1 MLDWPKPQLC
11 PCTPQHVWLLCSEPL
26 CHPACHPGQA
36 SPLTR
41 AKGHPHF
48 VQNGNSHGRE
58 LCGKATQECQQQ
70 WRGRGPEGQP
80 SVGTGSGQWRGRLEP
95 EGTIGIAGPAAQ
107 AEGLVSRAQQWS
119 LVPSSGPAGR
129 VGAPG
134 PRLASPNLPGW
145 GPAESL
151 GAADSGLQ
159 ALVSRQLPHQ
169 PSHPRPFLPPRK
181 VRRRERPAV

>member
-1 MLDWPKPQLC
+1 MQAESRAGSPQSHGAWRQGALFRGLGHPPPLPSAGPSPRSPEAWTGEEGPLHRRPHPVGRGAGRVGDGPQAGRWAHWGGQVLDWPKPQLC

-70 WRGRGPEGQP
+70 WRGEGPRRTAFGGHR
-80 SVGTGSGQWRGRLEP
+80 VWAVAR
-95 EGTIGIAGPAAQ
+95 
-107 AEGLVSRAQQWS
+107 
-119 LVPSSGPAGR
+119 PAGAGGDNR
-129 VGAPG
+129 DCRAGCPG
-134 PRLASPNLPGW
+134 
-145 GPAESL
+145 
-151 GAADSGLQ
+151 
-159 ALVSRQLPHQ
+159 
-169 PSHPRPFLPPRK
+169 
-181 VRRRERPAV
+181 

>member
-1 MLDWPKPQLC
+1 MTGRSPSSAPAPHNMSGCSALNPYATLRATLAKRHPLPGPRATPTLC
-11 PCTPQHVWLLCSEPL
+11 KTGIPTAGSCVARPPRS
-26 CHPACHPGQA
+26 A
-36 SPLTR
+36 S
-41 AKGHPHF
+41 
-48 VQNGNSHGRE
+48 NSG
-58 LCGKATQECQQQ
+58 G
-70 WRGRGPEGQP
+70 GRGPEGQP